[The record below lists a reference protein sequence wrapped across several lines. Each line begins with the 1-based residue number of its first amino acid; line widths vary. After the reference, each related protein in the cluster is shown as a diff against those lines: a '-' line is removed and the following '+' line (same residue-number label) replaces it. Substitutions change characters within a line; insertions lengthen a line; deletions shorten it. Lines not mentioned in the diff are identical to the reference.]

1 MEIQLQNAGKKFNQ
15 RWIFRGLSLEISAG
29 TRTAITGKNGSG
41 KSSLLLMLAG
51 YLSASEGFVRWRHR
65 EQVIHLDEVFRHIG
79 LAAPSM
85 EIIEEFTLPEIIRFQ
100 KKFRAFLPGLQEQ
113 DLLEISLLKDHA
125 HKPIRQYS
133 SGMQQRVKLLLAIM
147 GNAPLLL
154 LDEPCSHLDSE
165 GVAWYQDLLQRYGT
179 DRTIV
184 IASNHKEE
192 EYPGC
197 GHFIRLEPPGR
208 TMESRRTG

>member
-1 MEIQLQNAGKKFNQ
+1 MEIQLQYAGKKFNQ
-15 RWIFRGLSLEISAG
+15 RWIFRGLSLEIPAG
-29 TRTAITGKNGSG
+29 TRTAITGRNGSG
-41 KSSLLLMLAG
+41 KSTLLLMLAG

-65 EQVIHLDEVFRHIG
+65 EQTMTPDGVFRHIG

-85 EIIEEFTLPEIIRFQ
+85 EIIQEFTLPEIIRFQ
-100 KKFRAFLPGLQEQ
+100 KKFRPFLPGIQEQ
-113 DLLEISLLKDHA
+113 DLLEISLLKGHA
-125 HKPIRQYS
+125 DKPIRQYS

-147 GNAPLLL
+147 GNSPLLL

-165 GVAWYQDLLQRYGT
+165 GVAWYQELLQSYGT
-179 DRTIV
+179 GRTVV

-197 GHFIRLEPPGR
+197 GHFIRLGQPER
-208 TMESRRTG
+208 AM